1 MLLRRSDASLSFSSS
16 NASSGSSLALYFSY
30 FWDIASD
37 GEELQI
43 PRREEEVDVEVDDS
57 EEEEKKMVPDTVQRE
72 WVVSSCWWC
81 KVIDFCME
89 FFLQ

>member
-37 GEELQI
+37 GEELRI
-43 PRREEEVDVEVDDS
+43 PRREEEVDAEVDDS
-57 EEEEKKMVPDTVQRE
+57 EEEKKMTPDSYRE
-72 WVVSSCWWC
+72 SEWSVLV
-81 KVIDFCME
+81 MM
-89 FFLQ
+89 

>member
-57 EEEEKKMVPDTVQRE
+57 EEEKKMVPDTVQRE